1 MAAQILQG
9 DSISTWMAS
18 CYFPHGG
25 AGGLQWE
32 AGLVLRRLSGRGLA
46 AVQLRKLLGDR
57 LSKHNAVM
65 ERSTISSDTLSTASF

>member
-25 AGGLQWE
+25 AGRPAVGGRPGAEEAFWQGLGGHSAE
-32 AGLVLRRLSGRGLA
+32 KAAGR
-46 AVQLRKLLGDR
+46 
-57 LSKHNAVM
+57 
-65 ERSTISSDTLSTASF
+65 